1 MHARWERE
9 TAGGL
14 VRLGR
19 GVISGDSFTAP
30 FQDRHGHVTI
40 FGVQERTV
48 TSVLLVDD
56 ERDLLS
62 LLDFNLRAAGFETL
76 LATTGE
82 QALGQL
88 RRRVPDLVLLDVM
101 LPDVTGTEICRQVK
115 SDPRTK
121 HVPVVMLTAKGE
133 EVDRVVGFEIG
144 ADDYVTKPFSIR
156 ELVLRLKAVL
166 RRAGGS
172 RPLERPPA
180 NVGPIRVDIDAHRA
194 YVDEG
199 EVQLTPLEFK
209 LLTTLMARLG
219 RVQSREQLLEDVWE
233 MSAEVETRT
242 VDTHV
247 KRLREKL
254 GSGRDLLETVRGI
267 GYRLV
272 DPSERS

>member
-1 MHARWERE
+1 M
-9 TAGGL
+9 
-14 VRLGR
+14 
-19 GVISGDSFTAP
+19 
-30 FQDRHGHVTI
+30 
-40 FGVQERTV
+40 

-82 QALGQL
+82 QALSQV
-88 RRRVPDLVLLDVM
+88 RRRVPDLVLLDLM
-101 LPDVTGTEICRQVK
+101 LPDVSGTEVCRQIK

-144 ADDYVTKPFSIR
+144 ADDYVTKPFSVR

-166 RRAGGS
+166 RRAGPG
-172 RPLERPPA
+172 RTPERPPES
-180 NVGPIRVDIDAHRA
+180 VGPIRVDVDSHRA
-194 YVDEG
+194 FADGAEIP
-199 EVQLTPLEFK
+199 LTPLEFK

-233 MSAEVETRT
+233 MSSEVETRT

-272 DPSERS
+272 DPSEKR

>member
-1 MHARWERE
+1 
-9 TAGGL
+9 
-14 VRLGR
+14 
-19 GVISGDSFTAP
+19 
-30 FQDRHGHVTI
+30 
-40 FGVQERTV
+40 V

-62 LLDFNLRAAGFETL
+62 LLDFNLRAAGFETM
-76 LATTGE
+76 LATNGE
-82 QALGQL
+82 QALAHL

-101 LPDVTGTEICRQVK
+101 LPDMSGTEICRQIEG
-115 SDPRTK
+115 DPRTR
-121 HVPVVMLTAKGE
+121 HLPVVMLTAKGE
-133 EVDRVVGFEIG
+133 EVDRVVGFELG
-144 ADDYVTKPFSIR
+144 ADDYVTKPFSVR

-166 RRAGGS
+166 RRAGGG
-172 RPLERPPA
+172 RAPERPPPE
-180 NVGPIRVDIDAHRA
+180 VGPIRVDLDAHRA
-194 YVDEG
+194 YVDDA

-209 LLTTLMARLG
+209 LLTTLMSRLG

-233 MSAEVETRT
+233 MSSEVETRT

-272 DPSERS
+272 DPDEKG

>member
-1 MHARWERE
+1 
-9 TAGGL
+9 
-14 VRLGR
+14 
-19 GVISGDSFTAP
+19 
-30 FQDRHGHVTI
+30 
-40 FGVQERTV
+40 V

-62 LLDFNLRAAGFETL
+62 LLDFNLRAAGYETL

-82 QALGQL
+82 QALAHL
-88 RRRVPDLVLLDVM
+88 RRRVPDLVILDIM
-101 LPDVTGTEICRQVK
+101 LPDVSGTEVCRQIKGDV
-115 SDPRTK
+115 RTR

-144 ADDYVTKPFSIR
+144 ADDYVTKPFSVR

-166 RRAGGS
+166 RRAGGG
-172 RPLERPPA
+172 RTLERPPEA
-180 NVGPIRVDIDAHRA
+180 VGPIRVDVDAHRA
-194 YVDEG
+194 YVDG
-199 EVQLTPLEFK
+199 AEVPLTPIEFK
-209 LLTTLMARLG
+209 LLTTLMVRLG

-254 GSGRDLLETVRGI
+254 GSGRDLLETVRGV

-272 DPSERS
+272 DPSEKR